1 MSNVKEILTK
11 KYSITITET
20 KRMSVEIPRS
30 LDIEQFDWNEYIDE
44 VMVDDIQ
51 QTFTPIQDNSVVDY
65 DLADTLEDLIK
76 TNKVKCFEIISNE
89 VNTNVW
95 ANPHKRICR

>member
-51 QTFTPIQDNSVVDY
+51 QTFTPIRDDSEVDY
-65 DLADTLEDLIK
+65 NLADTLEDLIK
-76 TNKVKCFEIISNE
+76 TNKVKCSEIISKE
-89 VNTNVW
+89 VDTNV
-95 ANPHKRICR
+95 

>member
-89 VNTNVW
+89 VNTDV
-95 ANPHKRICR
+95 

>member
-44 VMVDDIQ
+44 VIVDDIQ

-65 DLADTLEDLIK
+65 NLADTLEDLIK

-89 VNTNVW
+89 DNTNV
-95 ANPHKRICR
+95 

>member
-89 VNTNVW
+89 VNTNV
-95 ANPHKRICR
+95 

>member
-44 VMVDDIQ
+44 VIVDDIQ

-65 DLADTLEDLIK
+65 DLTETLENLIK

-89 VNTNVW
+89 GL
-95 ANPHKRICR
+95 

>member
-65 DLADTLEDLIK
+65 DLTDTLEDLIK

-89 VNTNVW
+89 VNTDV
-95 ANPHKRICR
+95 

>member
-44 VMVDDIQ
+44 VIVDDIQ

-65 DLADTLEDLIK
+65 NLADTLEDLIK

-89 VNTNVW
+89 DNTNVW
-95 ANPHKRICR
+95 TNSHKPICR